1 MVLSLTAP
9 GFASGA
15 TNSGFVRVTLSDP
28 NERERSQKEIVEMVN
43 RNLPKF
49 NEGRAVAIEEQTIAV
64 NRRGGQPVQFVIQ
77 NNDFSKLTAI
87 LPRFLEEANKSQVL
101 QQVDADLKFNKPEL
115 RINVDRL
122 KASELGVSVQ
132 DVSQALQLALSNRR
146 LGYFTKEGK
155 QYQVMGQV
163 ARSDRDDPTDLKGLY
178 VRNASGSMISLDN
191 LVTFQEATTPSNI
204 YHFNRFKSATISGGL
219 APGKTVGDGIK
230 EMRAIAA
237 RLLDD
242 TYSTQLTGTSR
253 DYEESSG
260 GTNFA
265 LFLALG
271 LIFLIL
277 AAQFESFIDP
287 FIIMVTV
294 PLAIA
299 GALISLWIF
308 GQTLNIF
315 SQIGM
320 IMLIGLVTKNG
331 ILIVEFANQSRIKG
345 MKKTEA
351 VIYASSQRLRPI
363 LMTSLAMSLGALPI
377 ALSLGAAATSRIP
390 LGIVIVGGI
399 IFSLVLTL
407 FVIPAMYSYL
417 STTKKRSELD
427 VIDEQDR
434 QKIVNA

>member
-1 MVLSLTAP
+1 
-9 GFASGA
+9 
-15 TNSGFVRVTLSDP
+15 
-28 NERERSQKEIVEMVN
+28 
-43 RNLPKF
+43 
-49 NEGRAVAIEEQTIAV
+49 V

-77 NNDFSKLTAI
+77 NNDFNKLMAV
-87 LPRFLEEANKSQVL
+87 LPRFLEEANKSNVL
-101 QQVDADLKFNKPEL
+101 QGVDADLKFNKPEL

-132 DVSQALQLALSNRR
+132 DVSQTLQLALSNRR

-163 ARSDRDDPTDLKGLY
+163 ERSDRDDPTDLKGLY
-178 VRNASGSMISLDN
+178 VRNKDGAMISLDN
-191 LVTFQEATTPSNI
+191 LVTFEEATTPSTI
-204 YHFNRFKSATISGGL
+204 YHFNRYKSASVSAGL

-230 EMRAIAA
+230 EMQAIAK
-237 RLLDD
+237 RLLDE
-242 TYSTQLTGTSR
+242 SFATQLAGTSR
-253 DYEESSG
+253 DYAESSG

-299 GALISLWIF
+299 GALLSLWIF

-345 MKKTEA
+345 MKKTDA

-390 LGIVIVGGI
+390 LGIVVVGGI

-427 VIDEQDR
+427 ILEEKDR
-434 QKIVNA
+434 EAAAQPVQPVH